1 MDRRAPRKVAVS
13 GSLSSNIRSAR
24 DSRSTPGTPQQHL
37 GMSSLTKHR
46 GSHGAHAPT
55 CDWDDTSNIN
65 NRYWEV
71 GVCKRTKDHHGC
83 ARDLEL
89 DAERHL
95 QRSRL
100 VLVTG
105 ERVGCKSDGHLE
117 RPGRVVLNIVPR
129 SFRDRRWW
137 RATAQVHRRAPR
149 VVRCQASPV
158 ASQVTVALHAKNGRT
173 LRQAVL
179 GEHVVQT
186 PLGRPG

>member
-1 MDRRAPRKVAVS
+1 MRVDRRAPRKVADS

-37 GMSSLTKHR
+37 GLSSLTKHR

-55 CDWDDTSNIN
+55 CDWDDTSNIHN
-65 NRYWEV
+65 WYWEV
-71 GVCKRTKDHHGC
+71 RVCKRTKDHHGR

-129 SFRDRRWW
+129 IFRDRRWW
-137 RATAQVHRRAPR
+137 RATAQAHRWAPSVER
-149 VVRCQASPV
+149 WTPFRQASPV
-158 ASQVTVALHAKNGRT
+158 ASQVTVALHEIGRASC
-173 LRQAVL
+173 RERV
-179 GEHVVQT
+179 
-186 PLGRPG
+186 